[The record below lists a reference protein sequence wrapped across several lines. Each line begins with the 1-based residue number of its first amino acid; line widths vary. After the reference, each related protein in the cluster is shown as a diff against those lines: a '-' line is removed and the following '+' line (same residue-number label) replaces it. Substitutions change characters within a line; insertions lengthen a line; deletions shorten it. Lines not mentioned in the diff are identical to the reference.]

1 MIREFIPIPSRSSP
15 VLKIPKR
22 METYKLMYSDIYLG
36 KITEKDYDF
45 PNISGV
51 VELSTLNLEDP
62 TQKIINDYIQY
73 SIEVNELILN
83 DQEDEIDY
91 DKQVPFLDLINSDN
105 WHLILPNGTKE
116 NILTPNFFMD
126 SGIVWRWNI

>member
-1 MIREFIPIPSRSSP
+1 
-15 VLKIPKR
+15 
-22 METYKLMYSDIYLG
+22 MERYKLIYSDIYLG
-36 KITEKDYDF
+36 EITEIYYDF
-45 PNISGV
+45 PNISGT

-73 SIEVNELILN
+73 SMEVNELMLN

-105 WHLILPNGTKE
+105 WHLISPNGTKE
-116 NILTPNFFMD
+116 KTLTPNFFMD